1 MVHSSV
7 EWYTVQWNGTQF
19 NVMVH
24 SSVEQYTVQHG
35 AFGCRVDWNVN
46 QNWERHTE
54 RCQNFCGCFAECAGH
69 LFLSSE
75 NQNRKGNVA
84 SGLRLSVDRCLH

>member
-1 MVHSSV
+1 MVNGSV

-19 NVMVH
+19 SGMVNGSVEWYTVQWNGIQWNGTQFSVMVH

-54 RCQNFCGCFAECAGH
+54 RC
-69 LFLSSE
+69 
-75 NQNRKGNVA
+75 
-84 SGLRLSVDRCLH
+84 